1 MVNVPR
7 AEGGGR
13 RSVMVRVAGQEV
25 RLRTGQDEALAAEAA
40 ALVNEEIERAQK
52 GKGAVAG
59 GEALLLAALNLAG
72 EVVRLRKEGEAITRE
87 TQVRLAQLIQK
98 LSKVPANGV

>member
-1 MVNVPR
+1 MANAAR
-7 AEGGGR
+7 TDGGR
-13 RSVMVRVAGQEV
+13 RSVTVRVAGQEV
-25 RLRTGQDEALAAEAA
+25 RLRTGEDEVLAAEAA
-40 ALVNEEIERAQK
+40 GLVNEEIGRAQK

-72 EVVRLRKEGEAITRE
+72 EVVRLRKASDDQGRE
-87 TQVRLAQLIQK
+87 TQAKLSQLLQK